1 MKINNLGTAQLP
13 VISDREGQNKSAKTV
28 GHFAS
33 DLMDSRDQQSQEKL
47 NKLLDQIN
55 EQGGKLSH
63 APTYADLKNYRE
75 LIRGFIGEAVGRMYT
90 VNSERGWDR
99 QGRQKMF
106 TIIKKVDSTLA
117 DMAED
122 VRVGQ
127 ERQLNIMAKHDA
139 IRGMLVDL
147 YM

>member
-1 MKINNLGTAQLP
+1 VKINNLGVAQPP
-13 VISDREGQNKSAKTV
+13 VISDREGPNKLEKTI

-33 DLMDSRDQQSQEKL
+33 DLMDSQDQQSQEKL

-55 EQGGKLSH
+55 EQGSKLSH

-106 TIIKKVDSTLA
+106 TIIKKIDSTLA

-122 VRVGQ
+122 VRIGQ

>member
-1 MKINNLGTAQLP
+1 MKINNLGAAQVP
-13 VISDREGQNKSAKTV
+13 VISDREGQNKLEKRI

-33 DLMDSRDQQSQEKL
+33 DLMDSQDQQSQEKL

-55 EQGGKLSH
+55 EQGSKLSL

-106 TIIKKVDSTLA
+106 TIIKKVDGTLA

>member
-1 MKINNLGTAQLP
+1 MKINNLGTVQTH
-13 VISDREGQNKSAKTV
+13 VVSEHDGQNRLEKTN
-28 GHFAS
+28 GYFAA
-33 DLMDSRDQQSQEKL
+33 DLMNSQDQQSKEKL

-55 EQGGKLSH
+55 EQGSKLSQ

-75 LIRGFIGEAVGRMYT
+75 LVRSFIGEAVGRMYS
-90 VNSERGWDR
+90 VHSERGWDR

-106 TIIKKVDSTLA
+106 TIIKKVDSNLA

-127 ERQLNIMAKHDA
+127 ERQLSIMAKHDA

>member
-1 MKINNLGTAQLP
+1 MKINNLGTVQTP
-13 VISDREGQNKSAKTV
+13 VVSEHEGQNRSEKTT
-28 GHFAS
+28 GYFAA
-33 DLMDSRDQQSQEKL
+33 DLMNSQDQQSKEKL

-55 EQGGKLSH
+55 EQGSKLSQ
-63 APTYADLKNYRE
+63 APTYADLKSYRE
-75 LIRGFIGEAVGRMYT
+75 LVRSFIGEAVGRMYS

-106 TIIKKVDSTLA
+106 TIIKKVDNTLA

-127 ERQLNIMAKHDA
+127 ERQLSIMAKHDA